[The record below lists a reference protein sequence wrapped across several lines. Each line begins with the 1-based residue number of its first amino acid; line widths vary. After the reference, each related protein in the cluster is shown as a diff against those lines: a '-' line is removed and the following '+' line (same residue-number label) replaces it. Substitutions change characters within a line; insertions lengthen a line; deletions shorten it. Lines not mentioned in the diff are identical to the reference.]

1 MTDYPD
7 LETVTTWHIANN
19 FYPPLPGAAVECGVG
34 LDLSMKYLR
43 ENARERIYQEE
54 MQPVLC
60 TREEVM

>member
-1 MTDYPD
+1 MSALLINANALNIPLADKSVQCV
-7 LETVTTWHIANN
+7 VTS
-19 FYPPLPGAAVECGVG
+19 PPYYG
-34 LDLSMKYLR
+34 LR